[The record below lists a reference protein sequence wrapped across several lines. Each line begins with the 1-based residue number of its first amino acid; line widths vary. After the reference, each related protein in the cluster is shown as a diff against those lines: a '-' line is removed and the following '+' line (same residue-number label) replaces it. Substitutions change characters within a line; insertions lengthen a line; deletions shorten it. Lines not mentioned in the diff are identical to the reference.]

1 MFDDSISSLLSN
13 TGSIRAL
20 EPEPE
25 IVQNTS
31 SFEISTT
38 ALLSTSTP
46 ITGLMNGDTD
56 DTIKDSPTTSHS
68 NIVVDQLE
76 IKAFNDSIIP
86 SLEQKNNLA
95 EIPMT
100 DKSEIETSTDLE
112 LLSTTKALTNA
123 TAYTEANNNTSFLED
138 DLVTT
143 TTLNVDNDIDNAIID
158 TINVAKMSHNL
169 VETSTVASDSIVSPD
184 DITDSDID
192 TPDLVLPERV
202 DNDMD
207 RGSPKD
213 VVEKKEEM
221 FVRPG
226 GNDIISPFE
235 SSLNDVGDVG
245 SE

>member
-1 MFDDSISSLLSN
+1 M
-13 TGSIRAL
+13 
-20 EPEPE
+20 
-25 IVQNTS
+25 
-31 SFEISTT
+31 
-38 ALLSTSTP
+38 
-46 ITGLMNGDTD
+46 
-56 DTIKDSPTTSHS
+56 HH
-68 NIVVDQLE
+68 
-76 IKAFNDSIIP
+76 FNLIIQ
-86 SLEQKNNLA
+86 SRY
-95 EIPMT
+95 I
-100 DKSEIETSTDLE
+100 
-112 LLSTTKALTNA
+112 
-123 TAYTEANNNTSFLED
+123 
-138 DLVTT
+138 
-143 TTLNVDNDIDNAIID
+143 
-158 TINVAKMSHNL
+158 

-207 RGSPKD
+207 RGSPKG